1 MNHARILIVDDD
13 PQIRMVLRDRLQAE
27 GYWVREAADGQRAVE
42 MAVQD
47 VFDLV
52 LLDLQMPRVDGMTA
66 LGQLRERNPEL
77 AVVVLT
83 AHGTIEHAVEAMKQ
97 GAYDFL
103 LKPCRPDHILLT
115 VRKALERQELREQN
129 RRLRT
134 ELDMQYDMVVGSSA
148 QMQEVMALAERVA
161 PGKTTV
167 LIGGESG
174 TGKQLLARAIHAMSD
189 RKGGPFVQVTCTT
202 LSEQLLESDLF
213 GHERGAFTGATARK
227 KGRFELAHGGTLFLD
242 EIGDLAP
249 TLQGKLLHV
258 LEYGEF
264 QRVGGLETLRAD
276 VRIVAATNRELKAEV
291 RNGRFREDL
300 FYRLNVMV
308 IMIPPLR
315 DRPEDIPVLV
325 DHFVEK
331 HGRALRKRVDDVTSK
346 AMAVLTGYHWP
357 GNIRELENA
366 IERAVVLAP
375 GREITPDLFP
385 PLGEAAA
392 VHDIGVGTPL
402 EEAMTQ
408 FKRGFIERTL
418 QHTNNNQTEAA
429 RLLALQRTYLNRLIH
444 ELGIA
449 RERRSE

>member
-1 MNHARILIVDDD
+1 MNNAKILIVDDD

-27 GYWVREAADGQRAVE
+27 GYHVREAPDGQRAVD
-42 MAVQD
+42 MASLEE
-47 VFDLV
+47 FDLA
-52 LLDLQMPRVDGMTA
+52 LLDLQMPRMDGMTA
-66 LGQLRERNPEL
+66 LGLLRDRDPEL
-77 AVVVLT
+77 SVIVLT
-83 AHGTIEHAVEAMKQ
+83 AHGTIEHAVEAMKR

-115 VRKALERQELREQN
+115 VRKALDRRNLADQN

-134 ELDMQYDMVVGSSA
+134 ELDMQYDMVTGTSA
-148 QMQEVMALAERVA
+148 RMREVMSLCERVA
-161 PGKTTV
+161 PGKTTI

-189 RKGGPFVQVTCTT
+189 RKSGPFVQVTCTT
-202 LSEQLLESDLF
+202 LSEQLMESDLF

-249 TLQGKLLHV
+249 VLQGKLLHV

-276 VRIVAATNRELKAEV
+276 VRIVAATNKELKAEV
-291 RNGRFREDL
+291 QDGRFREDL

-325 DHFVEK
+325 EHFAEK
-331 HGRALRKRVDDVTSK
+331 HSRALRKRVDRVVPK
-346 AMAVLTGYHWP
+346 AMVMLTGYHWP

-366 IERAVVLAP
+366 IERAVVLTP

-385 PLGEAAA
+385 PFGEVMP
-392 VHDIGVGTPL
+392 VHDIEVGTPL
-402 EEAMTQ
+402 EDAMIR
-408 FKRGFIERTL
+408 FKRDFIERTL
-418 QHTNNNQTEAA
+418 QQTNNNQTEAA
-429 RLLALQRTYLNRLIH
+429 RLLSLQRTYLNRLIH

-449 RERRSE
+449 RNRNEE